1 MNTGV
6 IIKTDQEIEIMR
18 QAGRLLSK
26 VISEVASAVCPGIST
41 LSLDDLAEKL
51 IINLG
56 AKPGFKDYGQGKN
69 RYPATLCTSVNEEV
83 VHGIPNRN
91 KILKEGDIIGLDC
104 GLIHNG
110 YFSDMAITVPVGKIS
125 SQAEKLLKVTKKSL
139 SKAIEMIKPGI
150 RLGNISAAIQSCAE
164 KNNFSVVRTLTGHG
178 IGKELHEPPVILNY
192 GRPHTGIILEKGMTL
207 CFEPMVNVGDWKV
220 KTLKDG
226 WTIVTNDG
234 SLSAHFE
241 HMILVTKSGAE
252 VLTRFKN

>member
-1 MNTGV
+1 MNTNV
-6 IIKTDQEIEIMR
+6 IIKTDKEVEIMR
-18 QAGRLLSK
+18 KAGKLLSK
-26 VISEVASAVCPGIST
+26 VISQVASAVRPGIST

-51 IINLG
+51 IINFG
-56 AKPGFKDYGQGKN
+56 AKPAFKGYGQGKN

-83 VHGIPNRN
+83 VHGIPRRD

-104 GLIHNG
+104 GLIYNG

-125 SQAEKLLKVTKKSL
+125 YQAEELIRTTKKSL
-139 SKAIEMIKPGI
+139 NIAIQMIKPGI
-150 RLGNISAAIQSCAE
+150 RLGNISSAIQSCAE
-164 KNNFSVVRTLTGHG
+164 ENNFSVVRTLTGHG

-192 GRPHTGIILEKGMTL
+192 GIPNTGITLEKGMTL
-207 CFEPMVNVGDWKV
+207 CFEPMFNAGDWRV

-226 WTIVTNDG
+226 WTIVTSDN

-252 VLTRFKN
+252 VLTKFN

>member
-1 MNTGV
+1 MNTNV
-6 IIKTDQEIEIMR
+6 IIKTDEEIEIMR

-26 VISEVASAVCPGIST
+26 VMSQVASAVCPGIST

-51 IINLG
+51 IIDSK

-83 VHGIPNRN
+83 VHAIPSRD

-104 GLIHNG
+104 GLIYNG
-110 YFSDMAITVPVGKIS
+110 YFSDMATTVPVGKIS
-125 SQAEKLLKVTKKSL
+125 PKAEELLRITKKSL
-139 SKAIEMIKPGI
+139 NIAIQMIKSGI
-150 RLGNISAAIQSCAE
+150 RLGNISSAIQSCAE

-178 IGKELHEPPVILNY
+178 IGKELHEAPVILNY

-207 CFEPMVNVGDWKV
+207 CFEPMINVGDWKV

-241 HMILVTKSGAE
+241 HTILVTKSGAE
-252 VLTRFKN
+252 VLTKM